1 MDTLL
6 PLLAYSLPF
15 VMAIGL
21 ALVVIGYAGVLLGQP
36 WLLMMPFLAALFWI
50 SANTF
55 GSIDA
60 VSSVSLLNRGSGVL
74 LFPAFL
80 WAILFS
86 LVWIRFTSLFGM
98 GRQAT
103 RMLPLTPWF
112 AAWTVLMLGHVAIGV
127 FSGISLARILSPSG
141 FSHIVWLWVL
151 VSAMVATFTRQTD
164 GRRLALFIMAMGLAR
179 AVFGLVRFAA
189 FGGDPVNAYANR
201 EGLTLKV
208 TFFDLNDSL
217 LCTLSMCIA
226 LVMLFRSVPAGGWR
240 GWQKVL
246 LWATVVL
253 PALCIVLSF
262 RRTVWVGTVLA
273 LSFVLLQLPHRVRWR
288 LLVSAAPAVLVG
300 IGYASWKRLSQVRGG
315 GGNFLYDIT
324 SRRVGAESSRLLE
337 LQLAWSSFLDHPL
350 LGVGSW
356 GVYDGWR
363 RIAWQIESGEGGGG
377 AFLHSGVLHVAL
389 KTGLVGLV
397 LLVGTV
403 AAFVLAWR
411 RLRRSLPAAAM
422 PLAVAGVAGVL
433 FTLPDW
439 LLGTPVP
446 QVRTMMLLGLCMSL
460 PFVAER
466 CFAGAAAAVPAQ
478 AGRSVARGRQPHS
491 AWTQVRPS

>member
-86 LVWIRFTSLFGM
+86 LVWIRFTGLFGM

-478 AGRSVARGRQPHS
+478 TGRSVARGRQPHS

>member
-1 MDTLL
+1 MDL
-6 PLLAYSLPF
+6 PLTLLAYSLPF
-15 VMAIGL
+15 VVAIGL
-21 ALVVIGYAGVLLGQP
+21 ALLVIGYAGALLGQP
-36 WLLMMPFLAALFWI
+36 WLLMLPFLAVLFWF
-50 SANTF
+50 SASTF
-55 GSIDA
+55 GRIDA
-60 VSSVSLLNRGSGVL
+60 VSSGSLLSRGSGQL

-80 WAILFS
+80 WAMLLS
-86 LVWIRFTSLFGM
+86 LAWVRFAGLFGTA
-98 GRQAT
+98 RQARPT
-103 RMLPLTPWF
+103 LPLTPWF
-112 AAWTVLMLGHVAIGV
+112 AAWAVLLLGHVAVGM
-127 FSGISLARILSPSG
+127 FSGISLARILSPTG

-151 VSAMVATFTRQTD
+151 ISAMVATFTRLVD

-189 FGGDPVNAYANR
+189 FGGDPANVYANR
-201 EGLTLKV
+201 EGLNLKL
-208 TFFDLNDSL
+208 TFFDINDSL
-217 LCTLSMCIA
+217 LCLLSMCIA
-226 LVMLFRSVPAGGWR
+226 LVMLFRSAPADGWR
-240 GWQKVL
+240 RWQWFL
-246 LWATVVL
+246 LWAAVVL

-273 LSFVLLQLPHRVRWR
+273 LAFVLLQLPRRAGWS
-288 LLVSAAPAVLVG
+288 LLVLAAPVVLVG
-300 IGYASWKRLSQVRGG
+300 IGYASWKRLSQVRGA

-324 SRRVGAESSRLLE
+324 SRSFGAESSRLLE
-337 LQLAWSSFLDHPL
+337 LQLAWHSFLDHPL
-350 LGVGSW
+350 FGVGSW
-356 GVYDGWR
+356 GVYGGWGR
-363 RIAWQIESGEGGGG
+363 VAWQVESGEGGGG
-377 AFLHSGVLHVAL
+377 AFLHSGVLHMAL

-466 CFAGAAAAVPAQ
+466 CFAGAAEAAPAQ
-478 AGRSVARGRQPHS
+478 AGRAVWRRRQSHS
-491 AWTQVRPS
+491 TWAQLRPR